1 MNETYKTGV
10 KCLRCSKV
18 FWDKSNFN
26 RHHTQFH
33 KGKVHS
39 FETNV
44 IYQMEAQGEAPVS
57 EFDWTVNPLLAS
69 SVNALVADGLLERET
84 KILSRGASLYA
95 DVKYAEVG
103 NPPSIMR
110 IESEALIDEI
120 DDCVPLCSTLARS
133 QVMRSKNNMLKAI
146 PFQSLKD
153 ATGPAYALTLSR
165 FFVFAKIFFE
175 DAASSEV
182 PSLKIFV
189 QMATTEECKAQ
200 GHCCMEG
207 FLLCLSQHAPN
218 HKTADALQHSAMHM
232 RRVLRGVALLKMCN
246 DEQAGSDVESFCEA
260 FLNPKRAAPFG
271 ILTTLYYEIKRCVN
285 PDRRLL
291 IQRTEP
297 DVGFPPSSAVLVDTG
312 QELKRVTWSMLRL
325 IVNSSIQ
332 AIELALDQMKLPG
345 LNLDLSCIRD
355 VEDPAIGAGILSQ
368 NGHLFNDEAQIEWLK
383 MHAATF
389 NSGRH
394 IFQELQ
400 KAGQNFLAGICANV
414 GGGSRRMPELCC
426 IALEVTAHNP
436 IRNFRMFEQQG
447 LLVGDYRKNQG
458 QLLNPNQDLNFW
470 VLPSPAARLLCRLI
484 IFGKPLEVRL
494 AQKFISDEAAVV
506 HRTLV
511 GACNGQP
518 FKSTKLGAL
527 TNATLLAH
535 DCPGIL
541 HMRHVREHFST
552 ELVIQHAENIDPNH
566 KSNAIQSHLFEIAA
580 VASNHSAK
588 TSKEVY
594 AGVFEKNSVGGI
606 RKIELQEKLAFSR
619 MFNSVVLGFGLN
631 DDDAMHASNGSC
643 VSATSQFISQ
653 ETPAG
658 ASQSQLSAPSTSF
671 IPLKQESEGGH
682 QLAPNGYGVSA
693 TSPFLSHETPTGAS
707 QSQLSALSTRY
718 IPLKHKSE
726 GGHHLAPTPY
736 SQVSVSKEGCVSHR
750 EIDQKSLESS
760 TVGFIKQR
768 LAISELRPLQ
778 ANALRLLLNAQET
791 DTKFIQAPTGA
802 GKDLLPFAMAV
813 VTRKAQLIFVPFVPL
828 IQSVVLEGKKFG
840 CNVVKFTD
848 IHKTISVETAAAT
861 ADCIVL
867 SYEHAG
873 KAARIAQELAMR
885 KRLGWCFFNEAHVA
899 VLDADFRDFSTL
911 SQVTT
916 HCPQVCCMSATIRN
930 ESIPLLADK
939 IGRSLFSQSIF
950 VSPERPNL
958 ALQLVVTSEIRAF
971 IAENLKKQPQGQRA
985 MIFCLFKS
993 NVPQTVEFLK
1003 TLSLDREIFECT
1015 SGKADC
1021 SGFDRSEFGIMV
1033 CTTVLAAGVSYKKVT
1048 RVYFQDC
1055 SHGPEV
1061 FLQGSGRGARA
1072 EGEQCMAFLVTSMR
1086 QLNYFKD
1093 APNSPY
1099 ATFMAN
1105 FCIKCFS
1112 EGLHFGRELYRLF
1125 DHDDDAGAKRPRV
1138 SQLFSET
1145 DPPGCPLPSTFQ
1157 VSCMCYVR
1165 FFLYQNASQGELT
1178 AIRRQSFVKSLP
1190 AAIMASEVSLETP
1203 NFEGRCEGM

>member
-1 MNETYKTGV
+1 MNESYKTGV

-26 RHHTQFH
+26 RHHAQFH
-33 KGKVHS
+33 KGKVYS

-44 IYQMEAQGEAPVS
+44 IYQMEVAGEAPIS
-57 EFDWTVNPLLAS
+57 EFDWKVNPLLAS
-69 SVNALVADGLLERET
+69 SASALVADGLLERET
-84 KILSRGASLYA
+84 KILSRGASFYA

-103 NPPSIMR
+103 NPPILMR

-120 DDCVPLCSTLARS
+120 DDYVPLCSTLARS

-146 PFQSLKD
+146 PFQALKD
-153 ATGPAYALTLSR
+153 ASGPAYALTLSR
-165 FFVFAKIFFE
+165 FFVFAKIYFE
-175 DAASSEV
+175 DEKLSEV
-182 PSLKIFV
+182 PCLKLFV

-200 GHCCMEG
+200 GYCCMEG

-232 RRVLRGVALLKMCN
+232 RRVLRGVALMQMCTE
-246 DEQAGSDVESFCEA
+246 EQAGSGVESFCDA

-285 PDRRLL
+285 TDRRLL
-291 IQRTEP
+291 IQRTHP

-312 QELKRVTWSMLRL
+312 QELKRVTWSMLRV
-325 IVNSSIQ
+325 IVNSTIQ
-332 AIELALDQMKLPG
+332 AIESSLNEMNLPG
-345 LNLDLSCIRD
+345 QNIDLSGIRD

-383 MHAATF
+383 VHAASF

-426 IALEVTAHNP
+426 IAIDVTDHNP
-436 IRNFRMFEQQG
+436 IRNFRVFEQQG

-470 VLPSPAARLLCRLI
+470 VLPAPAARLLCRLI

-506 HRTLV
+506 HRTLI

-518 FKSTKLGAL
+518 LKSTKLGAL

-535 DCPGIL
+535 DCPGIQY
-541 HMRHVREHFST
+541 MRHVREHFST
-552 ELVIQHAENIDPNH
+552 ELVVQHAENIDPNQ
-566 KSNAIQSHLFEIAA
+566 KSNVIQSHLFEIAA

-619 MFNSVVLGFGLN
+619 LFNSAVLGFDLK
-631 DDDAMHASNGSC
+631 DDDVMDPADSGFSAS
-643 VSATSQFISQ
+643 SAFLSQ

-658 ASQSQLSAPSTSF
+658 ASQSQLSALSTRGL
-671 IPLKQESEGGH
+671 PLKQ
-682 QLAPNGYGVSA
+682 
-693 TSPFLSHETPTGAS
+693 
-707 QSQLSALSTRY
+707 
-718 IPLKHKSE
+718 KSE
-726 GGHHLAPTPY
+726 GGHHLAPTLC
-736 SQVSVSKEGCVSHR
+736 SQVSVSKEGGISQR
-750 EIDQKSLESS
+750 EKDQNFFDSS
-760 TVGFIKQR
+760 TVDFIKQR

-778 ANALRLLLNAQET
+778 ADALMLLLNAQQT
-791 DTKFIQAPTGA
+791 DTKFIQAPTGV

-828 IQSVVLEGKKFG
+828 IQNVVLEGKKFG
-840 CNVVKFTD
+840 CKVVKFTD
-848 IHKTISVETAAAT
+848 IYKTMSVETAAAT

-885 KRLGWCFFNEAHVA
+885 QRLGWCFFNEAHVA

-916 HCPQVCCMSATIRN
+916 HCPQVCCMSATIRR
-930 ESIPLLADK
+930 ESLPILADK
-939 IGRSLFSQSIF
+939 IGRSLFTQSIF

-958 ALQLVVTSEIRAF
+958 ALQLVVTAEIRAF
-971 IAENLKKQPQGQRA
+971 IADNLKKQPQGQRA
-985 MIFCLFKS
+985 IIFCLFKS
-993 NVPQTVEFLK
+993 NVTQTVEFLN

-1021 SGFDRSEFGIMV
+1021 FAFDTSESGIMV
-1033 CTTVLAAGVSYKKVT
+1033 CTTVLAAGVSFKNVT
-1048 RVYFQDC
+1048 RIYFQDL

-1061 FLQGSGRGARA
+1061 FLQGSGRGARS

-1093 APNSPY
+1093 SPNAPY

-1105 FCIKCFS
+1105 FCMKCFN

-1125 DHDDDAGAKRPRV
+1125 DHDEDAGAKRPRV
-1138 SQLFSET
+1138 SHMFSEK
-1145 DPPGCPLPSTFQ
+1145 DPASCLLPSTFQ

-1165 FFLYQNASQGELT
+1165 CGLYHKTLQGELA
-1178 AIRRQSFVKSLP
+1178 AIRRQSLVKSLP
-1190 AAIMASEVSLETP
+1190 AAIMASEVSLATP

>member
-1 MNETYKTGV
+1 MATAIMNDTYKTGV
-10 KCLRCSKV
+10 KCLRCSKM
-18 FWDKSNFN
+18 FYDKSNFT
-26 RHHTQFH
+26 RHHGQFH
-33 KGKVHS
+33 KGKVAS
-39 FETNV
+39 FEVNV
-44 IYQMEAQGEAPVS
+44 LYQTDAAGDAS
-57 EFDWTVNPLLAS
+57 ISGFDWEVNPLLAS
-69 SVNALVADGLLERET
+69 SVNAPVAVGMLERET

-95 DVKYAEVG
+95 DDKYAEVG
-103 NPPSIMR
+103 NPPVFRR

-120 DDCVPLCSTLARS
+120 DDFVPLCSTLARS
-133 QVMRSKNNMLKAI
+133 QIMRSKNNMLKAV
-146 PFQSLKD
+146 PFQPLKD
-153 ATGPAYALTLSR
+153 ASGPAYALTLSR
-165 FFVFAKIFFE
+165 FFVFATIYFQ
-175 DAASSEV
+175 DAILSEV
-182 PSLKIFV
+182 PCLKLFV

-232 RRVLRGVALLKMCN
+232 RRVLRGVALMKMCTE
-246 DEQAGSDVESFCEA
+246 EQAGSDVELFCEA

-271 ILTTLYYEIKRCVN
+271 ILTSLYYEIKRCVN

-297 DVGFPPSSAVLVDTG
+297 DDGFPPSSAVLVDTG
-312 QELKRVTWSMLRL
+312 QELKRVTWNMMRV
-325 IVNSSIQ
+325 IVNSTIE
-332 AIELALDQMKLPG
+332 AIELSLNQMKLPG
-345 LNLDLSCIRD
+345 QNIDLSLIRD

-368 NGHLFNDEAQIEWLK
+368 NGHLFNDQAQIEWLK
-383 MHAATF
+383 LHAASF

-436 IRNFRMFEQQG
+436 IRNFRVFEQQG

-494 AQKFISDEAAVV
+494 AQKFISDDAAVA

-518 FKSTKLGAL
+518 LKSTMLGAL
-527 TNATLLAH
+527 TNATLVAH
-535 DCPGIL
+535 DCPGIH

-552 ELVIQHAENIDPNH
+552 ELVVQHAENIDPNRSSVVRDH
-566 KSNAIQSHLFEIAA
+566 FFEIAA

-619 MFNSVVLGFGLN
+619 LFNSVVLGFGIK
-631 DDDAMHASNGSC
+631 DDADIDVTELADDSA
-643 VSATSQFISQ
+643 VSALTASSQFLSQ
-653 ETPAG
+653 ETPA
-658 ASQSQLSAPSTSF
+658 
-671 IPLKQESEGGH
+671 KR
-682 QLAPNGYGVSA
+682 
-693 TSPFLSHETPTGAS
+693 AS
-707 QSQLSALSTRY
+707 QSQLSALSTCG
-718 IPLKHKSE
+718 IPFKQKSE
-726 GGHHLAPTPY
+726 GGHHSAEIIC
-736 SQVSVSKEGCVSHR
+736 SQLSVSKEGGVSQPGKGYL
-750 EIDQKSLESS
+750 DSS
-760 TVGFIKQR
+760 TVDFIKQR
-768 LAISELRPLQ
+768 LGISGLRPLQ
-778 ANALRLLLNAQET
+778 ADALSLLLNAQET
-791 DTKFIQAPTGA
+791 DTKFIQAPTGV

-813 VTRKAQLIFVPFVPL
+813 VTRKVQLIFVPFVPL
-828 IQSVVLEGKKFG
+828 IQNVILEGKKYG

-848 IHKTISVETAAAT
+848 IYKSISVETTAAR

-873 KAARIAQELAMR
+873 KIARITQELSIR
-885 KRLGWCFFNEAHVA
+885 KRLGWCFLNEAHVA
-899 VLDADFRDFSTL
+899 VIDGDFRDFSTL

-916 HCPQVCCMSATIRN
+916 HCPQVCCMSATIRPD
-930 ESIPLLADK
+930 SLPPLADK

-950 VSPERPNL
+950 LSPERPNL

-971 IAENLKKQPQGQRA
+971 FEGNLRKQPSGQRA
-985 MIFCLFKS
+985 IIFCLFKS
-993 NVPQTVEFLK
+993 NVAQTAEFLK

-1021 SGFDRSEFGIMV
+1021 FAFDQSESGILV
-1033 CTTVLAAGVSYKKVT
+1033 CTTVLAAGVSFKKVT

-1055 SHGPEV
+1055 SHGPES

-1072 EGEQCMAFLVTSMR
+1072 EGEQCMAFMVTSMR
-1086 QLNYFKD
+1086 QLNYFID

-1099 ATFMAN
+1099 ATFMAK
-1105 FCIKCFS
+1105 FCMKCFS
-1112 EGLHFGRELYRLF
+1112 EGLHFGRELYRMF
-1125 DHDDDAGAKRPRV
+1125 AHDEGAGAKRPRI
-1138 SQLFSET
+1138 SHPFSEQNESSSN
-1145 DPPGCPLPSTFQ
+1145 PPSTFQ
-1157 VSCMCYVR
+1157 VSCRCCVR
-1165 FFLYQNASQGELT
+1165 CFLYHNTSQGEL
-1178 AIRRQSFVKSLP
+1178 AAMSRHRIVKTLP
-1190 AAIMASEVSLETP
+1190 AAIMASEVSLTTP
-1203 NFEGRCEGM
+1203 NFEGRCEGT